1 VLDRSTGDVALGRF
15 PDLLDHLRPGDALVL
30 NETRVI
36 PARMFAT
43 RTGTGG
49 AVELLFVRPSSNG
62 AWWAMAKPGKS
73 LRPGGTLEVEGFK
86 ARLTV
91 RTCEGGLYELAYD
104 GDWAALM
111 QAAGHVPLP
120 PYIKRADES
129 ADRERYQTVFAR
141 VPGAIAAPTAGL
153 HWTPALLEAA
163 RDRGV
168 AVVRIVLHVGPGTFK
183 PVSVEDPAAH
193 VLDPEWYEIPPEAAR
208 TLAEARRGGGR
219 VIAVGTTVARTLE
232 TGASLLGDEARAAGE
247 VVAAGS
253 GWTDRLIVPPYAFRG
268 LDALVTNFHL
278 PRSSL
283 LFLVSALA
291 GRENVLAA
299 YRRAIDEGF
308 RFYSYG
314 DAMFIA

>member
-1 VLDRSTGDVALGRF
+1 VQSCA
-15 PDLLDHLRPGDALVL
+15 
-30 NETRVI
+30 
-36 PARMFAT
+36 
-43 RTGTGG
+43 
-49 AVELLFVRPSSNG
+49 
-62 AWWAMAKPGKS
+62 
-73 LRPGGTLEVEGFK
+73 
-86 ARLTV
+86 
-91 RTCEGGLYELAYD
+91 GGLYELAYD

-120 PYIKRADES
+120 PYIRRADES
-129 ADRERYQTVFAR
+129 GDRERYQTVFAACR
-141 VPGAIAAPTAGL
+141 ARSPRRPPVSTGRRRSSSRPSPAGSRSC
-153 HWTPALLEAA
+153 ASCC
-163 RDRGV
+163 
-168 AVVRIVLHVGPGTFK
+168 HVGPGTFK

-193 VLDPEWYEIPPEAAR
+193 VLDPEWYEIPLETAAA
-208 TLAEARRGGGR
+208 LAQARRGGGR

-232 TGASLLGDEARAAGE
+232 TGASLLTDEARASGE

-253 GWTDRLIVPPYAFRG
+253 GWTDRLIVPPYTFRG
-268 LDALVTNFHL
+268 LDGLVTNFHL

-291 GRENVLAA
+291 GREQVLAA